1 MKSEAVMII
10 KESSAV
16 QTIEELG
23 ASIAQED
30 VLLKIIPDV
39 EFSLMFGQTVNVE
52 LDLET
57 KVKNELMEI
66 AHNKDITL
74 NHLINQILL
83 DKIQEAEFGMRLKA
97 KAETSFEVK
106 PLNLKDIKDEV
117 NNSIIERSEDLSNL
131 SDDDFDNINKLVD
144 EALETK

>member
-1 MKSEAVMII
+1 MKSDAVMII
-10 KESSAV
+10 IESSAV